1 MKKTRFSNVIT
12 KIITF
17 VLLISCLTMSACN
30 GGNGTPTSGT
40 TSDGGGQNSSGG
52 GNTNNKPDA
61 IVIMSEELTGLYNPF
76 YATSGADQDV
86 VGFTQIGMLS
96 TDRDGQP
103 VAGDEHPTVVKDFE
117 VKQVVTA
124 QGKEETV
131 YKFVLKNGLKFS
143 DGKPLTMND
152 VMFNMYEYLD
162 PVYIGSSTMYSTKIK
177 GLTQYRTQQNYSDGG
192 SDVAD
197 SAAEEA
203 NDRAYSRI
211 YELVDVYEDNALI
224 EGSQNSYSITEEEM
238 RAAINNCTIS
248 SGYKD
253 AVATEAQQKVLT
265 EDDYRKK
272 LMADYDLALS
282 KHKTEIENDF
292 KAAKDAYDLTTAPYK
307 AWSNL
312 FNAPNGDIFKFFL
325 FEGVI
330 TPVYKDDKGKK
341 DRTVIEK
348 FEGLE
353 LLDLYKTEEA
363 AINRVYNNNISTQF
377 QLVLL
382 ATGTAN
388 ELFTEFTAAAMD
400 VYLHGLVGENGELAF
415 PNIEGIVSL
424 GHTTT
429 TQNVVLHEGEPNK
442 KEYKVAQ
449 EHNADGTPKNADEY
463 DVLQITVEGT
473 DPKAIYNF
481 GFTVAPAHYYTA
493 DENHPNGREID
504 IANNKF
510 GVEYSS
516 SEFQSNVIQSLQ
528 HNRIPVGAGAYRATD
543 SNNSDNPAV
552 TDFVRSNIVYY
563 KRNDNFMFPVK
574 TEKLRM
580 QVVSSS
586 DAIDKLI
593 SGDIHYVTPQFT
605 KDNSERLDS
614 LKSQGYVQLNTWQLG
629 YGYIGINAGLVKNIN
644 IRKAIMSAMQ
654 TSLST
659 EFYAPTTCVTID
671 WPISRVNW
679 AYPFQDDG
687 KTSKQNGHA
696 YTQWTGRA
704 AAVAKIKE
712 FMKAAGVSSGDA
724 QLKITFTIAGASITE
739 HPTYQVFKQ
748 AAEILNDDCGW
759 DVEVKPDSQALTKL
773 SQGSLAVWAA
783 AWGST
788 IDPDMYQVYHK
799 RSSATSVKAWGY
811 PQILNDTEGIYTEEQ
826 RIVNELSVLIDQG
839 RETMKQSVR
848 EDIYEKAMGKVLD
861 LAVEMPVYQRQT
873 LYAYNAN
880 VIKGLTTDVN
890 PYSSPL
896 EKIWEVE
903 LV

>member
-1 MKKTRFSNVIT
+1 MKKTRFNRFLRTIT
-12 KIITF
+12 VV
-17 VLLISCLTMSACN
+17 VLVVSCLLTLTGCPKPGPDS
-30 GGNGTPTSGT
+30 GNKT
-40 TSDGGGQNSSGG
+40 
-52 GNTNNKPDA
+52 DA
-61 IVIMSEELTGLYNPF
+61 IVIMSEELSGLYNPF

-96 TDRDGQP
+96 TDKTGNP
-103 VAGDEHPTVVKDFE
+103 VAGDNEPTVVKDFE
-117 VKQVVTA
+117 YKQVTTA
-124 QGKEETV
+124 QGKTETV
-131 YKFVLKNGLKFS
+131 YNFVIKNGLKFS

-177 GLTQYRTQQNYSDGG
+177 GLTQYRTQTNFSDGG
-192 SDVAD
+192 SSVAD
-197 SAAEEA
+197 SVAEQA
-203 NDRAYSRI
+203 NDRAYSRV
-211 YELVDVYEDNALI
+211 YELVDVYTDAAEI
-224 EGSQNSYSITEEEM
+224 EGSTSYSITEQGM
-238 RAAINNCTIS
+238 RDAINAWVVSN
-248 SGYKD
+248 GYKD
-253 AVATEAQQKVLT
+253 AVATTAEQEKFT
-265 EDDYRKK
+265 DDDYRKI
-272 LMADYDLALS
+272 LMGDYDLALQ
-282 KHKTEIENDF
+282 KYKTELENDY
-292 KAAKDAYDLTTAPYK
+292 KAAKDAFDLTTAPYQEWASK
-307 AWSNL
+307 
-312 FNAPNGDIFKFFL
+312 FNAANGEIFKFFL
-325 FEGVI
+325 YEGKI
-330 TPVYKDDKGKK
+330 KPEYADNKGKK
-341 DRTVIEK
+341 DRTKIVK
-348 FEGLE
+348 FDGEE
-353 LLDLYKTEEA
+353 LLNHYTTQEQ
-363 AINRVYNNNISTQF
+363 AINKVYNDAISSSF
-377 QLVLL
+377 QMVLL
-382 ATGTAN
+382 ASGTAN
-388 ELFTEFTAAAMD
+388 ELFTEYTAKAMD
-400 VYLHGLVGENGELAF
+400 IYLHGLINDGELAF
-415 PNIEGIVSL
+415 PNVEGIVSL

-429 TQNVVLHEGEPNK
+429 ETSVKVNGK
-442 KEYKVAQ
+442 DYKVAH
-449 EHNADGTPKNADEY
+449 EHNADGTPKNAEEY

-493 DENHPNGREID
+493 DEDHPNGREID

-510 GVEYSS
+510 GVEYADSN
-516 SEFQSNVIQSLQ
+516 FQSNVIQSLQ

-543 SNNSDNPAV
+543 ANNSDNPAV

-586 DAIDKLI
+586 DAIDKLV

-605 KDNSERLDS
+605 KDNSERLNE
-614 LKSQGYVQLNTWQLG
+614 LEKQGYVQLDAWQLG

-644 IRKAIMSAMQ
+644 IRKAIMAAMQ

-659 EFYAPTTCVTID
+659 EFYAQGTCVTID
-671 WPISRVNW
+671 WPMSRVNW
-679 AYPFQDDG
+679 AYPYQDDG
-687 KTSKQNGHA
+687 TTSIQNGHA

-704 AAVAKIKE
+704 DAVTKIKD
-712 FMKAAGVSSGDA
+712 FMRQAGVSEGDA

-748 AAEILNDDCGW
+748 AADILNNDCGW

-799 RSSATSVKAWGY
+799 RSTATSVKAWGY
-811 PQILNDTEGIYTEEQ
+811 PQILNDQEGIYVEEQ
-826 RIVNELSVLIDQG
+826 RLVNELSVLIDQG
-839 RETMKQSVR
+839 RETMERKDRIEIYKQ
-848 EDIYEKAMGKVLD
+848 AMSKVLD
-861 LAVEMPVYQRQT
+861 LAVEMPVYQRKT
-873 LYAYNAN
+873 LYAYNGN

-896 EKIWEVE
+896 EKIWEIE